1 MFYIRLMFYAIMRI
15 PLFLLKSFESE
26 FSFSSYKSMKNH
38 FLDTHM
44 LVHILVVM
52 SAHLKFPFTRKQLP
66 LFCKK
71 KSFSFKVIYVVF
83 LLILCLEKRKAR
95 ITIRKILATNIIFH
109 STKIEAKALCCIFDT

>member
-44 LVHILVVM
+44 LVVM

-71 KSFSFKVIYVVF
+71 NRF
-83 LLILCLEKRKAR
+83 LSK
-95 ITIRKILATNIIFH
+95 
-109 STKIEAKALCCIFDT
+109 